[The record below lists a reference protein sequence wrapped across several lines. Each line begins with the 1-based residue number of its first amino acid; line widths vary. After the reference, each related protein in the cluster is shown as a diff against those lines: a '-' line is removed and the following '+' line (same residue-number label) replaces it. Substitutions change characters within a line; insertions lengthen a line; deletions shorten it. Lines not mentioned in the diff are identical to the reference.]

1 MAENNRV
8 IRLTRKLISINSE
21 NPPGN
26 EYEIARFV
34 KRLLKEFGFSSEII
48 EFSSKRSNLVCRVK
62 SKYSREKILLTPH
75 LDTVP
80 SGGGWKFNPF
90 SGKIHK
96 SKIYG
101 RGASDCKGNLAV
113 CMEVLSELKEEKQK
127 LDNLDIIFAASADE
141 EAGSGFGL
149 KPLLERLG
157 RLDYAVVLDGD
168 EFEVI
173 YGQKGLLHLRV
184 IVKGKKAHGAFP
196 ERGINAIEKA
206 LEIIKGITLWVNE
219 KNQEDKTAGFTLN
232 IGKISGGERV
242 NVVADNC
249 SFDADIRFARVQD
262 KRKLL
267 DSIKKIAR
275 FRTKNFSLSVLAF
288 QNPVSMDRNSLLF
301 KILKS
306 SLARNKC
313 RVRMK
318 FCRGATVLNFLER
331 KGIPS
336 CVFGAGSKGQA
347 HTSNEYA
354 EIKKLTLGV
363 KILKDFLIDL
373 DKKVIVHNSTIT

>member
-1 MAENNRV
+1 MAGDNRV
-8 IRLTRKLISINSE
+8 VRLTRKLISINSE

-34 KRLLKEFGFSSEII
+34 KRFLKEFGFSSEII
-48 EFSSKRSNLVCRVK
+48 EFAPKRSNLVCKVK
-62 SKYSREKILLTPH
+62 SKSSRGEILLTPH

-80 SGGGWKFNPF
+80 AGGGWKFNPF
-90 SGKIHK
+90 SGRIHN

-113 CMEVLSELKEEKQK
+113 CLEVLAELKEEKQK
-127 LDNLDIIFAASADE
+127 LNNLDIIFLASADE
-141 EAGSGFGL
+141 EAGSGLGF
-149 KPLLERLG
+149 KPLLKRLG

-196 ERGINAIEKA
+196 ERGINAIEKS
-206 LEIIKGITLWVNE
+206 LEIIKGIALWVKK

-249 SFDADIRFARVQD
+249 SFEIDIRFAKVQD
-262 KRKLL
+262 KRKLI
-267 DSIKKIAR
+267 DAVREIAR
-275 FRTKNFSLSVLAF
+275 RKTKSFSLSVLAF
-288 QNPVSMDRNSLLF
+288 QNPVCMDKNNLLF

-306 SLARNKC
+306 SLAKNKC
-313 RVRMK
+313 RVKMK

-336 CVFGAGSKGQA
+336 CVFGFGSKGQA

-363 KILKDFLIDL
+363 KILKHFLIDL
-373 DKKVIVHNSTIT
+373 DRKTGEL

>member
-8 IRLTRKLISINSE
+8 VCLTRKLISINSE

-26 EYEIARFV
+26 EYKIARFV
-34 KRLLKEFGFSSEII
+34 KRFLKEFGFSSEII
-48 EFSSKRSNLVCRVK
+48 EFSPKRSNLVCRVK
-62 SKYSREKILLTPH
+62 SKYSRKKILLTPH

-80 SGGGWKFNPF
+80 AGEGWKFGPF

-127 LDNLDIIFAASADE
+127 LDNLDIVFAASADE
-141 EAGSGFGL
+141 EAGSRFGF
-149 KPLLERLG
+149 KPLLKRLG

-206 LEIIKGITLWVNE
+206 LGIIKGITLWVNK

-249 SFDADIRFARVQD
+249 SFDVDIRFSRVQD

-267 DSIKKIAR
+267 DSIRQIAR
-275 FRTKNFSLSVLAF
+275 LKIKNFSLSVLAF
-288 QNPVSMDRNSLLF
+288 QDPVSMDRNSLLF
-301 KILKS
+301 KTLKS
-306 SLARNKC
+306 SLVRNKC
-313 RVRMK
+313 GARMK
-318 FCRGATVLNFLER
+318 FCRGATVLNFLEE

-336 CVFGAGSKGQA
+336 CVFGAGSKGRA
-347 HTSNEYA
+347 HSSNEYA
-354 EIKKLTLGV
+354 EIKKLTSGV
-363 KILKDFLIDL
+363 KILKDFLISL
-373 DKKVIVHNSTIT
+373 DKKAVVHNSAII